1 MAALFELT
9 RLFSGSQGLREV
21 SQPFTELAVN
31 ALRCEGAVLALREGK
46 ESHLS
51 ISGAVGDRAD
61 VIRSQLF
68 SDVEG
73 IVGAV
78 TRSGEPL
85 MIPEAK
91 RDQRLKKEGS
101 DYISREPRN
110 ALCVPVPGL
119 NSFWGALLLVNTR
132 DRKRFNRQD
141 IDLLGIMT
149 LRLGQE
155 LDREAESGQAKGEAA
170 RFSTLL
176 RIGEMLHASQDA
188 GKIQDLLVQLS
199 MRMVKAQGVAVLM
212 LDETQQNLVCLASS
226 EKANRVIQIPTGIG
240 VAGWVAIQGQAVSTI
255 LQTDPKF
262 SGQFEPVFSFKV
274 DNVLA
279 VPIKGSR
286 GIGVLEAVNKSG
298 SRGFD
303 EADTSILSI
312 LAREA
317 GIALEN
323 ISRMQESQRTIM
335 DLLKG
340 MARYLDAKA
349 PYLIGHSERVARLSQ
364 VIGEEI
370 GLPPDEIQKLYLE
383 GLLHDLGNVGV
394 DDELFLRTSK
404 LTEDEMG
411 RVRQHASIGAEI
423 LRDVTALRHLMAGP
437 LYHHER
443 YDGNGYPQGLK
454 GEQIPFHARIVGV
467 AEAFDALRSSRPYRE
482 AFSVADTISQ
492 LRESSGI
499 MFDPKVVLA
508 IVSAFQRGK
517 IHG

>member
-9 RLFSGSQGLREV
+9 RLFSEGKGMREV

-31 ALRCEGAVLALREGK
+31 ALRCEAAVLAVREGK
-46 ESHLS
+46 EAHLS
-51 ISGAVGDRAD
+51 LSGAVGDLAESLRN
-61 VIRSQLF
+61 QLF
-68 SDVEG
+68 SDTEG

-78 TRSGEPL
+78 ARSGEPL

-91 RDQRLKKEGS
+91 KEPRLKREGP
-101 DYISREPRN
+101 DYITREPRN
-110 ALCVPVPGL
+110 ALCVPVPGATA
-119 NSFWGALLLVNTR
+119 SWGALLMVNTK

-188 GKIQDLLVQLS
+188 TKIQDLLVQLS

-212 LDETQQNLVCLASS
+212 LDETQQNLVCTAST
-226 EKANRVIQIPTGIG
+226 EKAGRIIQVPVGMG
-240 VAGWVAIQGQAVSTI
+240 VSGWVAIQGQPVSTI
-255 LQTDPKF
+255 LETDPRF
-262 SGQFEPVFSFKV
+262 SGQFEPLFQFKV
-274 DNVLA
+274 ANVLA

-286 GIGVLEAVNKSG
+286 AIGVLEAVNKTG
-298 SRGFD
+298 TRGFD
-303 EADTSILSI
+303 EADTSILAV

-340 MARYLDAKA
+340 LARYMDAKA

-364 VIGEEI
+364 VIGEEM
-370 GLPPDEIQKLYLE
+370 GMQPEELQRLYLE

-411 RVRQHASIGAEI
+411 RVRQHAAIGADI
-423 LRDVTALRHLMAGP
+423 LRDVSALRHLMAGP

-467 AEAFDALRSSRPYRE
+467 AEAYDALRSSRPYRE
-482 AFSVADTISQ
+482 AFSVADVISQ
-492 LRESSGI
+492 LKESSGT
-499 MFDPKVVLA
+499 MFDPRVVNAL
-508 IVSAFQRGK
+508 VSAFQRGK

>member
-1 MAALFELT
+1 
-9 RLFSGSQGLREV
+9 
-21 SQPFTELAVN
+21 
-31 ALRCEGAVLALREGK
+31 
-46 ESHLS
+46 
-51 ISGAVGDRAD
+51 
-61 VIRSQLF
+61 
-68 SDVEG
+68 
-73 IVGAV
+73 
-78 TRSGEPL
+78 
-85 MIPEAK
+85 
-91 RDQRLKKEGS
+91 
-101 DYISREPRN
+101 
-110 ALCVPVPGL
+110 
-119 NSFWGALLLVNTR
+119 
-132 DRKRFNRQD
+132 
-141 IDLLGIMT
+141 
-149 LRLGQE
+149 
-155 LDREAESGQAKGEAA
+155 
-170 RFSTLL
+170 
-176 RIGEMLHASQDA
+176 
-188 GKIQDLLVQLS
+188 
-199 MRMVKAQGVAVLM
+199 
-212 LDETQQNLVCLASS
+212 
-226 EKANRVIQIPTGIG
+226 
-240 VAGWVAIQGQAVSTI
+240 
-255 LQTDPKF
+255 
-262 SGQFEPVFSFKV
+262 
-274 DNVLA
+274 
-279 VPIKGSR
+279 
-286 GIGVLEAVNKSG
+286 
-298 SRGFD
+298 
-303 EADTSILSI
+303 
-312 LAREA
+312 
-317 GIALEN
+317 
-323 ISRMQESQRTIM
+323 M